1 MKIMPVSKINLKS
14 KFFRKKQ
21 GKKVCK
27 VTAVPC
33 YQCFS
38 LRLLLFLANIAN
50 WLKKL
55 EEELYGSGVSG
66 GTAVKKKIYVTER

>member
-1 MKIMPVSKINLKS
+1 M
-14 KFFRKKQ
+14 KQ
-21 GKKVCK
+21 GNKVSK
-27 VTAVPC
+27 VTAVPS

-66 GTAVKKKIYVTER
+66 GTAVKKKIDVTER